1 MWYISFP
8 MTWAYTHTLPHPQS
22 LSQIYWN
29 LLKISSTWSP
39 PPPPPPPH
47 PYLLILFTRFWKVLH
62 IDKYRSILDGIF
74 KLWQRKC
81 AQAFYVFRDKEK
93 ILLSHQPLTTEA
105 RAAACCSV
113 QTSIILQLCLLTHLL
128 QIVFVHS
135 KSFFKADSW
144 NCGSRSSDN
153 PLM

>member
-1 MWYISFP
+1 MIHFFP
-8 MTWAYTHTLPHPQS
+8 YDMSIHTYTSSPSVSQS
-22 LSQIYWN
+22 N
-29 LLKISSTWSP
+29 LLKSLKDKQHLIP

-47 PYLLILFTRFWKVLH
+47 PYLLILFTRFWKVLR

-81 AQAFYVFRDKEK
+81 AQAFYVFREKEK

-144 NCGSRSSDN
+144 NCGSGSSDN